1 MKVMKFGGSCLQSAA
16 GLKRMIEL
24 VAREARPLAIVLSAL
39 KGVTDD
45 LIALTESAAKGA
57 PPEQEGRLADLRKRH
72 EEALRSLTG
81 EPRAAAERGLEALLK
96 ELTELLKGVQFL
108 REAPPRARD
117 QILSIGERLSVALGT
132 EHLKAAG
139 LPAHSRVADEAGILT
154 TAEPLDARIKE
165 ESFALARAKLP
176 EDQDAVFVVTGF
188 IGRDPEGRITT
199 LGRGGSD
206 YTATFL
212 ASALGGPCILWK
224 DTPGLL
230 TADPRVVADTRV
242 IERIGYLD
250 ALELAH
256 YGLQAVAE
264 KALYPAMKASTPIEI
279 RSFLDGTAPT
289 MIGADASDAIAIS
302 WVRDV
307 VMVDLVDLEPDE
319 SVRGRVLRSL
329 AAMLSVFADA
339 GTYPLLVTEA
349 SPRGETTI
357 ALKAAHLAQAREAL
371 ARATGGSA
379 AMPVTAGISTS
390 VRTGL
395 SAVSLIGSGMKGRV
409 GFAAAVF
416 ETLAKAKVNVVA
428 IAQTASERNI
438 SVVVA
443 RDHAEDAVRALH
455 KRFVT
460 GP

>member
-16 GLKRMIEL
+16 GLKRLLEL
-24 VAREARPLAIVLSAL
+24 VSKEARPLAIVLSAL

-45 LIALTESAAKGA
+45 LIALTEAAARGGA
-57 PPEQEGRLADLRKRH
+57 PEKEARLGDLRRRH
-72 EEALRSLTG
+72 EEAI
-81 EPRAAAERGLEALLK
+81 RALPAENRTEAQRGVDALLQ
-96 ELTELLKGVQFL
+96 ELQDLLRGVQFL

-117 QILSIGERLSVALGT
+117 QILSIGERLSVALAT

-139 LPAHSRVADEAGILT
+139 LPAVAKVCDEAGIVT
-154 TAEPLDARIKE
+154 TREPLDARIKD
-165 ESFALARAKLP
+165 ESLKLARTRLP

-188 IGRDPEGRITT
+188 LGRDDEGRITT

-212 ASALGGPCILWK
+212 AAALGGPCILWK

-230 TADPRVVADTRV
+230 TADPRVVSDTRV

-264 KALYPAMKASTPIEI
+264 KALYPAMKAGTPIEI
-279 RSFLDGTAPT
+279 RSFVDGTAPT
-289 MIGADASDAIAIS
+289 VIGPDATDALAIS

-307 VMVDLVDLEPDE
+307 AMLDLVDLEPDE

-329 AAMLSVFADA
+329 ARILETFADA
-339 GTYPLLVTEA
+339 GSYPLLVTEA

-357 ALKAAHLAQAREAL
+357 ALKAAHLGQAREAL
-371 ARATGGSA
+371 EKPG
-379 AMPVTAGISTS
+379 AGISTS

-395 SAVSLIGSGMKGRV
+395 SAVSLIGSGMRGRI
-409 GFAAAVF
+409 GFAASVF
-416 ETLAKAKVNVVA
+416 ETLAKARVNIVA

-443 RDHAEDAVRALH
+443 RDQAEEAVRALH
-455 KRFVT
+455 KKFVT
-460 GP
+460 AS

>member
-24 VAREARPLAIVLSAL
+24 VAREPRPLAIVLSAL

-45 LIALTESAAKGA
+45 LIALTESAARGA
-57 PPEQEGRLADLRKRH
+57 APEQEARLGDLRKRH
-72 EEALRSLTG
+72 EEALRSLQG
-81 EPRAAAERGLEALLK
+81 EPRAAAERGLEALLR
-96 ELTELLKGVQFL
+96 ELTDLLKGVQFL

-139 LPAHSRVADEAGILT
+139 LPALARVADDAGIVT
-154 TAEPLDARIKE
+154 TAEPLDARITE
-165 ESFALARAKLP
+165 QAFALSRARLP

-188 IGRDPEGRITT
+188 IGRDPDGRITT

-212 ASALGGPCILWK
+212 AAALGGPCILWK

-230 TADPRVVADTRV
+230 TADPRVVSDTRV
-242 IERIGYLD
+242 IEKIGYLD

-279 RSFLDGTAPT
+279 RSFVDGTAPT
-289 MIGADASDAIAIS
+289 LIGPDATDALAIS

-307 VMVDLVDLEPDE
+307 AMLDLVDLEPDE

-329 AAMLSVFADA
+329 A
-339 GTYPLLVTEA
+339 
-349 SPRGETTI
+349 R
-357 ALKAAHLAQAREAL
+357 
-371 ARATGGSA
+371 
-379 AMPVTAGISTS
+379 
-390 VRTGL
+390 
-395 SAVSLIGSGMKGRV
+395 
-409 GFAAAVF
+409 
-416 ETLAKAKVNVVA
+416 
-428 IAQTASERNI
+428 
-438 SVVVA
+438 
-443 RDHAEDAVRALH
+443 
-455 KRFVT
+455 
-460 GP
+460 

>member
-16 GLKRMIEL
+16 GLKRLLEL
-24 VAREARPLAIVLSAL
+24 VAREPRPVAIVLSAL

-45 LIALTESAAKGA
+45 LIALTEAAARGA
-57 PPEQEGRLADLRKRH
+57 APEQESRLHDLRKRH
-72 EEALRSLTG
+72 EEALQGLDG
-81 EPRAAAERGLEALLK
+81 EPRAAAERSLDALVSELLDLLRGVRFLK
-96 ELTELLKGVQFL
+96 E
-108 REAPPRARD
+108 APLRARD
-117 QILSIGERLSVALGT
+117 QITSIGERLSVALAT
-132 EHLKAAG
+132 EHLRAAN
-139 LPAHSRVADEAGILT
+139 LPAVSKVADEAGIVT
-154 TAEPLDARIKE
+154 TREPGDARILD
-165 ESFALARAKLP
+165 ESFALARARLP
-176 EDQDAVFVVTGF
+176 EDQDVVFVVTGF
-188 IGRDPEGRITT
+188 IGRDHDGRITT

-230 TADPRVVADTRV
+230 TADPRVVANTRV

-264 KALYPAMKASTPIEI
+264 KALYPAMKAGTPIEI
-279 RSFLDGTAPT
+279 RSFADGTAPT
-289 MIGADASDAIAIS
+289 VIGPDATDALAIS

-307 VMVDLVDLEPDE
+307 AMVDLVDLEPDE

-329 AAMLSVFADA
+329 ASVLEVFASA

-371 ARATGGSA
+371 SK
-379 AMPVTAGISTS
+379 PVAGISSS

-395 SAVSLIGSGMKGRV
+395 SAVSLIGSGMRGRI
-409 GFAAAVF
+409 GFAASVF
-416 ETLAKAKVNVVA
+416 ETLARARVNIVA

-443 RDHAEDAVRALH
+443 RDQAEEAVRALH
-455 KRFVT
+455 ARFVT
-460 GP
+460 